1 MNNRVQKTGTVPSA
15 AENNGINSPAATVM
29 PIDGCF
35 IHKYD
40 YHENQGYTHAKE

>member
-15 AENNGINSPAATVM
+15 AGNNGINSPAATAM